1 MIQVGCHQRELQRLD
16 DVVEAAKVAAMI
28 RIRETY
34 NRIDTLRSLLK
45 NNFSILRKAVPKIPG
60 I

>member
-16 DVVEAAKVAAMI
+16 DEVEAAKVAAMI

-34 NRIDTLRSLLK
+34 NRIDTLRGLLK
-45 NNFSILRKAVPKIPG
+45 NNFFILRKAVPKIPG